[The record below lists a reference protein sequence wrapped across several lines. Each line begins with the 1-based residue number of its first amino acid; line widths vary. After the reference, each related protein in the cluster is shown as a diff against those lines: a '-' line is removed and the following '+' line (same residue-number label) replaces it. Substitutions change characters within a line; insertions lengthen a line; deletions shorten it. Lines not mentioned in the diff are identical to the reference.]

1 MKLYYK
7 ILLIVLGVTLSG
19 VALGNQF
26 RTLQIDKTDIQVSDT
41 IQPRFP
47 VQKTSAE
54 EMKAEKTSGDLRNPE
69 NLKTDIF
76 YDEKTGEYRFGTKL
90 GDNFLTAPFYMSP
103 KEYEEWCA
111 KRSAIDFFRKKN
123 KDDFDAKGKEKFDF
137 TDMKF
142 DLGPASKIFGP
153 GGVRIKTQGS
163 AELKIGA
170 NTRFV
175 DNPSL
180 SERNRRVF
188 GFDFNEKINLSVS
201 GKVGDKV
208 NMDFNYNSEATF
220 NFDTQNIKLR
230 YEGKE
235 DEIIKLL
242 EAGNVSLP
250 SNSSLIRGAQS
261 LFGIRADMQF
271 GKLKLQTVMSQKK
284 SSSQSVNSKGGV
296 QLTQFEIPV
305 DEYDENRHF
314 FLSHF
319 FRERYDENMKQL
331 PNIVS
336 GIDINRIEVW
346 VTNKSGATN
355 NTRNI
360 IANGVH
366 RLVSAVANP
375 DVVVRLTTWNDAWR
389 IDSPNVGYISSLK
402 RLVAMTTVAM
412 SIMPIYARTTSE
424 RKILLRR
431 PVIVA

>member
-1 MKLYYK
+1 
-7 ILLIVLGVTLSG
+7 
-19 VALGNQF
+19 
-26 RTLQIDKTDIQVSDT
+26 
-41 IQPRFP
+41 
-47 VQKTSAE
+47 
-54 EMKAEKTSGDLRNPE
+54 
-69 NLKTDIF
+69 
-76 YDEKTGEYRFGTKL
+76 
-90 GDNFLTAPFYMSP
+90 
-103 KEYEEWCA
+103 
-111 KRSAIDFFRKKN
+111 
-123 KDDFDAKGKEKFDF
+123 
-137 TDMKF
+137 
-142 DLGPASKIFGP
+142 
-153 GGVRIKTQGS
+153 
-163 AELKIGA
+163 
-170 NTRFV
+170 
-175 DNPSL
+175 
-180 SERNRRVF
+180 
-188 GFDFNEKINLSVS
+188 
-201 GKVGDKV
+201 VGDKV

-360 IANGVH
+360 IALTDLAESEHTGNPMWGTSSLIPPTNAANG
-366 RLVSAVANP
+366 LYQA
-375 DVVVRLTTWNDAWR
+375 LTTEWVDAR
-389 IDSPNVGYISSLK
+389 DISMTNPVLDGAGLVGGDDYEKLESARLLTSSEYKLNSALGYISL
-402 RLVAMTTVAM
+402 
-412 SIMPIYARTTSE
+412 RTTLQPDQVLAVAYEYTYRGTRYQVGEFSTDL
-424 RKILLRR
+424 KVMLRGGR
-431 PVIVA
+431 FLVEELDTDFPSPSGEDRNSV

>member
-7 ILLIVLGVTLSG
+7 ILLIVLGVTHCS

-26 RTLQIDKTDIQVSDT
+26 RTLQLDETDIQVSDT

-54 EMKAEKTSGDLRNPE
+54 EMKTEKTSGDLRNPE

-261 LFGIRADMQF
+261 LFGI
-271 GKLKLQTVMSQKK
+271 
-284 SSSQSVNSKGGV
+284 
-296 QLTQFEIPV
+296 
-305 DEYDENRHF
+305 
-314 FLSHF
+314 
-319 FRERYDENMKQL
+319 
-331 PNIVS
+331 
-336 GIDINRIEVW
+336 
-346 VTNKSGATN
+346 
-355 NTRNI
+355 
-360 IANGVH
+360 
-366 RLVSAVANP
+366 
-375 DVVVRLTTWNDAWR
+375 
-389 IDSPNVGYISSLK
+389 
-402 RLVAMTTVAM
+402 
-412 SIMPIYARTTSE
+412 
-424 RKILLRR
+424 
-431 PVIVA
+431 